1 MHLPEIKRNIG
12 FSYVDLS
19 QEKEDHSLD
28 GFVIPL
34 SGHFEVV

>member
-19 QEKEDHSLD
+19 QERGYSLD
-28 GFVIPL
+28 GFVIPP
-34 SGHFEVV
+34 SSHFEVV